1 MATKL
6 SKAEFETLP
15 DALKAKFKA
24 EGDDAYVLIEEDVE
38 GLKKNKAELLKEL
51 KELRE
56 RFGDL
61 DPDAARK
68 AMELA
73 AAAEDEKLRAAGEF
87 DKLKSQLEERHK
99 AEVEKAR
106 NDLNGLLA
114 SLKRERLTNVL
125 TEKGVLPDRA
135 KYLVHELD
143 KEVEL
148 VNDANGFQL
157 RKVGGIG
164 DAVEFDAMIEN
175 VKQTSPFFFAATT
188 ASGSGASGSSNNGQ
202 SNAKAMVRTAFDGL
216 DPNAKQAFIREGG
229 TVTD

>member
-61 DPDAARK
+61 DPEAARK
-68 AMELA
+68 ALEDA
-73 AAAEDEKLRAAGEF
+73 NKAEDERRRKEGEF
-87 DKLKSQLEERHK
+87 DALLESKEKAWKERLDAETQRNQAILANLK
-99 AEVEKAR
+99 AERIKS
-106 NDLNGLLA
+106 LA
-114 SLKRERLTNVL
+114 I
-125 TEKGVLPDRA
+125 EKGILPDRVRSA
-135 KYLVHELD
+135 TAEGDLENIFEMGDDFALK
-143 KEVEL
+143 
-148 VNDANGFQL
+148 
-157 RKVGGIG
+157 KVGGIG
-164 DAVEFDAMIEN
+164 DAAEIDAVFTGLKEKAPW
-175 VKQTSPFFFAATT
+175 VFAATT

-202 SNAKAMVRTAFDGL
+202 SNAKAMMRTAFDGL
-216 DPNAKQAFIREGG
+216 DPNAKAAFIREGG